1 MKIRLI
7 SLLVAIALAWPAT
20 AQINIWEGTSCKTR
34 TVTLTAVLPEG
45 EPVASII
52 VCPGG
57 SYYWHDTESEGVAV
71 AEWLARNGIAAYVL
85 HYRVAGVA
93 DYLFAYRALLR
104 GNRHPDMICDLQ
116 RSIELVRDHYDGPVG
131 VMGFSAGGHLVLSS
145 GSFAGTNFLERYDIE
160 PEVSLVPDFIA
171 AIYPVVTMSEE
182 DIVHKRSRRG
192 LMGRS
197 RVHDKTLRDSLS
209 LERHVN
215 SAMPPV
221 FLVNCKDDNVVEYHN
236 SELMDSALTAAGVL
250 HERILYE
257 TGGHGFGANP
267 EKLNPET
274 SEWQEKF
281 VSWLDTI
288 VLRQNGYRIQLPVG
302 D

>member
-1 MKIRLI
+1 MKLRIL
-7 SLLVAIALAWPAT
+7 SLLFALAFCWPAA
-20 AQINIWEGTSCKTR
+20 AQINIWEGTSCKAR
-34 TVTLTAVLPEG
+34 VTLTPVLPEG
-45 EPVASII
+45 EPVAAVI

-57 SYYWHDTESEGVAV
+57 SYYWHDTESEGITVAN
-71 AEWLARNGIAAYVL
+71 WLVSKGIAAYVL

-93 DYLFAYRALLR
+93 DFMFAYRAIFR

-116 RSIELVRDHYDGPVG
+116 RSIELVRENYGGPVG

-145 GSFAGTNFLERYDIE
+145 GAFAGTNFLERYNIE

-182 DIVHKRSRRG
+182 QYVHKRSRNG

-197 RVHDKTLRDSLS
+197 RVHDISLRDSLS
-209 LERHVN
+209 LEKHVTAN
-215 SAMPPV
+215 MPPV
-221 FLVNCKDDNVVEYHN
+221 FLLNCKDDNVVEYHN
-236 SELMDSALTAAGVL
+236 SELMDSALTASGVL

-288 VLRQNGYRIQLPVG
+288 VLRQNGYRIQHSVG